1 MLNHRV
7 VEVLPFRSPRITRLR
22 DTLSAA
28 FSVSLRP
35 LLPDPF
41 WCSSQLLS
49 SGVTLL
55 FVLYTKV
62 KPRVAGGKEALE
74 VQDHNLE
81 EGGGVPE
88 VFDG

>member
-1 MLNHRV
+1 M
-7 VEVLPFRSPRITRLR
+7 TRLG

-28 FSVSLRP
+28 FSVSLR
-35 LLPDPF
+35 LFFSDPF
-41 WCSSQLLS
+41 WCPSQLLS

-55 FVLYTKV
+55 FVLYTKA

-81 EGGGVPE
+81 EDGGVPE